1 MPLNL
6 LAHLGRGDGEII
18 APRSH
23 SVGTCRPCTLLLL
36 LIPFT
41 LLPFTLLP
49 LLPLLPFT
57 LLPFTLL
64 PLALLPFTLL
74 PLVLIRR

>member
-49 LLPLLPFT
+49 L
-57 LLPFTLL
+57 
-64 PLALLPFTLL
+64 ALLPFTLL